1 MNKVVGLYY
10 KRHFLSYAVARVAS
24 PSRPEITPVSDTS
37 VLVQWTV
44 PPPSASLTIV
54 TFKLQ
59 YRDVLE
65 RTAVLGWQTVDD
77 DIPASARSFEVTRLR
92 PGASQFC
99 GILSLWRCFGT
110 TSPRFVLLF
119 VPLSALF
126 QYSL

>member
-1 MNKVVGLYY
+1 MAC
-10 KRHFLSYAVARVAS
+10 AVARVAS

-44 PPPSASLTIV
+44 PPPSASLTII

-92 PGASQFC
+92 PGTP
-99 GILSLWRCFGT
+99 LWLR
-110 TSPRFVLLF
+110 L
-119 VPLSALF
+119 
-126 QYSL
+126 